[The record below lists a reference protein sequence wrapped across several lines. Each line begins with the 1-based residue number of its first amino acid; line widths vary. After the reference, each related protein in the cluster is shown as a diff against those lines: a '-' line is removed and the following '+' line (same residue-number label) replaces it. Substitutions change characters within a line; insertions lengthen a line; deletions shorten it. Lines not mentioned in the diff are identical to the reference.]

1 MKKSYQITE
10 TGKADLEAE
19 LSELKGRRGEI
30 AEKIAT
36 ARDFGDLSENA
47 EYDAAREEQGLV
59 ETRILEIEDILKSA
73 KIIEAGSFEKV
84 AVGTKVK
91 IKILGKEHEYTVVGE
106 VEADPLNGRISDI
119 SPIGKALM
127 GKKVGDK
134 YTLPNGNEGEI
145 LAIS

>member
-59 ETRILEIEDILKSA
+59 V
-73 KIIEAGSFEKV
+73 FV
-84 AVGTKVK
+84 
-91 IKILGKEHEYTVVGE
+91 VVGLLFG
-106 VEADPLNGRISDI
+106 ASD
-119 SPIGKALM
+119 G
-127 GKKVGDK
+127 
-134 YTLPNGNEGEI
+134 EG
-145 LAIS
+145 LRMKRLGHSVFSK